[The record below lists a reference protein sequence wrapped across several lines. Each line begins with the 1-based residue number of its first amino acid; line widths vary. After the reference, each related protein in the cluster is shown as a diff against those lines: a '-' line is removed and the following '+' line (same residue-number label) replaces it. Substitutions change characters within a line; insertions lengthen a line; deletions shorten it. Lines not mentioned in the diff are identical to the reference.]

1 MLDPENLQA
10 FVALA
15 EELNFVRAAD
25 RLGLVQSVV
34 SKRLMRLEDN
44 LGARLVSRNRRRKV
58 DLTQEGAQFLPS
70 ARAALDHLEM
80 VELRGRRIASGEA
93 GALRIG
99 YVFSAIMTGIL
110 PSLIRTVRSSA
121 PDVRIIPVAMETPEQ
136 IAAIGNE
143 RLDVAIVRPRPSYP
157 SEAVA
162 RCVHREEVQLGL
174 ASDNP
179 LAARAFIACAD
190 LVDAQFIVPQFHE
203 EVGLIDVIHQIVRI
217 GHLPAPNTI
226 YTKDFIS
233 AAGLAAAD
241 IGVAAVPRSLS
252 SLKIGGLEYRPIID
266 LDASLELVLLN
277 RPDLPPLIAG
287 ALCALRIDK

>member
-10 FVALA
+10 FVTLA

-25 RLGLVQSVV
+25 RLSLAQSVI
-34 SKRLMRLEDN
+34 SKRLMRLEDKV
-44 LGARLVSRNRRRKV
+44 GARLISRNRRSKV
-58 DLTQEGAQFLPS
+58 DLTREGMQFLPL
-70 ARAALDHLEM
+70 AKAALEHLEM

-110 PSLIRTVRSSA
+110 PSLIRLVRSA
-121 PDVRIIPVAMETPEQ
+121 TPKVRIIPVAMETPEQ

-157 SEAVA
+157 KEVVA

-179 LAARAFIACAD
+179 LAARALIACAD
-190 LVDAQFIVPQFHE
+190 LAGAQFIVPQFHE
-203 EVGLIDVIHQIVRI
+203 EVGLIDVINQIVRT

-226 YTKDFIS
+226 CTKDFIT

-252 SLKIGGLEYRPIID
+252 SLKIGGLEYRPIVD

-287 ALCALRIDK
+287 ALGAVRTDK